1 MIMKIK
7 KYLLSAIAML
17 LFSGMAFSQIVV
29 SVDPALEVGP
39 IKPMNAANN
48 GPNGPTF
55 KAYKALRVPYG
66 RTHDTPLGEV
76 WSSHVVDINQIF
88 PDWNANVNNPKSY
101 DFTLTDELLQDM
113 INAGTEPFF
122 RLGQSI
128 EHEHKKYGI
137 YPPKDNRKWAKICE
151 HIIRHYTEGWADGY
165 KWDITYWEI
174 WNEPDLDDPD
184 DRWKTDPRTWGGTQE
199 QFYELYEVAAKH
211 LKKCFPHLKIGG
223 PAFANPRKYG
233 PPFLDYLKK
242 TNTPIDFF
250 SWHMYHRRPVRV
262 SEDVH
267 KVREILDEK
276 GFTEVES
283 ILNEWNYNKSWTEK
297 NYYSRYVRRSVKAA
311 AFMAG
316 VMTECQNGP
325 VDMLMYYDLRPNTTW
340 NGAFMPH
347 TYDLLPGYW
356 ALYYWAELADYGTQV
371 KSACDQKD
379 IYTCASKGAD
389 GKLRLLLTR
398 YNEDDSIKDTKDVI
412 VALPQG
418 YKVASIR
425 LTDSQKE
432 LDRKIEPACDPLTL
446 TLDPNA
452 VALIEFITL

>member
-7 KYLLSAIAML
+7 KYLLSVIAML

-101 DFTLTDELLQDM
+101 DFDLTDEMLQDM
-113 INAGTEPFF
+113 IKAGTEPFF

-128 EHEHKKYGI
+128 EHESKKYGI
-137 YPPKDNRKWAKICE
+137 YPPKDYKKWAKICE
-151 HIIRHYTEGWADGY
+151 HIIRHYTEGWADGH

-199 QFYELYEVAAKH
+199 QFYELYEVTAKH

-276 GFTEVES
+276 GFTNVES

-297 NYYSRYVRRSVKAA
+297 NYYSRYVRRSIKAA

-316 VMTECQNGP
+316 VMSECQNGP

-347 TYDLLPGYW
+347 TYDILPAYW
-356 ALYYWAELADYGTQV
+356 ALYYWAELVDYGTQV
-371 KSACDQKD
+371 KSSCEEND
-379 IYTCASKGAD
+379 IYTCAAKSAD
-389 GKLRLLLTR
+389 GKVRLIVVR
-398 YNEDDSIKDTKDVI
+398 YHETDAEQDIKPVSLSVPAGMSVTEV
-412 VALPQG
+412 
-418 YKVASIR
+418 R
-425 LTDSQKE
+425 LTDSERMNQT
-432 LDRKIEPACDPLTL
+432 IEVDKSAPVLQMER
-446 TLDPNA
+446 NS
-452 VALIEFITL
+452 VALIEMK

>member
-1 MIMKIK
+1 MKIN
-7 KYLLSAIAML
+7 KYLLSALAML
-17 LFSGMAFSQIVV
+17 LFSGMAMSQVMV
-29 SVDPALEVGP
+29 SVDPASEVGA

-48 GPNGPTF
+48 GPIGSTLE
-55 KAYKALRVPYG
+55 AYKALRVPYG

-76 WSSHVVDINQIF
+76 WSSHVVDIDQVF

-101 DFTLTDELLQDM
+101 DFSLTDEMLQDM
-113 INAGTEPFF
+113 IKAGTEPFF

-128 EHEHKKYGI
+128 EHESKKYGI
-137 YPPKDNRKWAKICE
+137 YPPKNNKKWAKICE

-199 QFYELYEVAAKH
+199 QFYELYEVTAKH

-276 GFTEVES
+276 GFTNVES

-297 NYYSRYVRRSVKAA
+297 DYYSRYVRRSIKAA

-316 VMTECQNGP
+316 VMSECQNAP

-347 TYDLLPGYW
+347 TYDILPAYW
-356 ALYYWAELADYGTQV
+356 ALYYWAELVDFGTQI
-371 KSACDQKD
+371 KSVCAEDD
-379 IYTCASKGAD
+379 IYTCAAKSAD
-389 GKLRLLLTR
+389 GRVRLLVTR
-398 YNEDDSIKDTKDVI
+398 YNEDDSVKDLKEVTIDVPEGMSVKMVRI
-412 VALPQG
+412 
-418 YKVASIR
+418 
-425 LTDSQKE
+425 TDKE
-432 LDRKIEPACDPLTL
+432 GSDRKLPSDVKALVLGST
-446 TLDPNA
+446 A
-452 VALIEFITL
+452 VALIEME

>member
-7 KYLLSAIAML
+7 KYLLSVIAML

-29 SVDPALEVGP
+29 SVEPTSEVGA

-101 DFTLTDELLQDM
+101 DFDLTDEMLQDM
-113 INAGTEPFF
+113 IKAGTEPFF

-128 EHEHKKYGI
+128 EHESKKYGI
-137 YPPKDNRKWAKICE
+137 YPPKDYKKWAKICE
-151 HIIRHYTEGWADGY
+151 HIIRHYTEGWADGH

-199 QFYELYEVAAKH
+199 QFYELYEVTAKH

-242 TNTPIDFF
+242 TDTPIDFF

-347 TYDLLPGYW
+347 TYDILPAYW
-356 ALYYWAELADYGTQV
+356 ALYYWAELADFGTQV
-371 KSACDQKD
+371 KSSCEEND
-379 IYTCASKGAD
+379 IYTCAAKSAD
-389 GKLRLLLTR
+389 GKVRLIVVR
-398 YNEDDSIKDTKDVI
+398 YHETDAEQDIKPVSLSVPAGMSVTEV
-412 VALPQG
+412 
-418 YKVASIR
+418 R
-425 LTDSQKE
+425 LTDSERMNQT
-432 LDRKIEPACDPLTL
+432 IEVDKSAPVLQMER
-446 TLDPNA
+446 NS
-452 VALIEFITL
+452 VALIEMK

>member
-1 MIMKIK
+1 MVNLFRNIFI
-7 KYLLSAIAML
+7 SALAML
-17 LFSGMAFSQIVV
+17 LFSGMAMSQVVV
-29 SVDPALEVGP
+29 SLDPATSVGP

-48 GPNGPTF
+48 GPIGPTF

-101 DFTLTDELLQDM
+101 DFDLTDEMLKDM
-113 INAGTEPFF
+113 IKAGTEPFF

-128 EHEHKKYGI
+128 EHESKKYGI
-137 YPPKDNRKWAKICE
+137 YPPKDYKKWAKICE
-151 HIIRHYTEGWADGY
+151 HIIRHYTEGWADGH

-199 QFYELYEVAAKH
+199 QFYELYEVTAKH

-242 TNTPIDFF
+242 TDTPIDFF

-276 GFTEVES
+276 GFTNVES

-297 NYYSRYVRRSVKAA
+297 NYYSRYVRRSIKAA

-316 VMTECQNGP
+316 VMSECQNGP

-347 TYDLLPGYW
+347 TYDILPAYW
-356 ALYYWAELADYGTQV
+356 ALYYWAELVDYGTQV
-371 KSACDQKD
+371 KSSCEEND
-379 IYTCASKGAD
+379 IYTCAAKSAD
-389 GKLRLLLTR
+389 GKVRLIVVR
-398 YNEDDSIKDTKDVI
+398 YHETDAEQDIKPVSLSVPAGMSVTEV
-412 VALPQG
+412 
-418 YKVASIR
+418 R
-425 LTDSQKE
+425 LTDSERMNQT
-432 LDRKIEPACDPLTL
+432 IEVDKSAPVLQMER
-446 TLDPNA
+446 NS
-452 VALIEFITL
+452 VALIEMK

>member
-7 KYLLSAIAML
+7 KYLLSVIAML

-29 SVDPALEVGP
+29 SVEPTSEVGA

-101 DFTLTDELLQDM
+101 DFDLTDEMLQDM
-113 INAGTEPFF
+113 IKAGTEPFF

-128 EHEHKKYGI
+128 EHESKKYGI
-137 YPPKDNRKWAKICE
+137 YPPKNYKKWAKICE
-151 HIIRHYTEGWADGY
+151 HIIRHYTEGWADGH

-199 QFYELYEVAAKH
+199 QFYELYEVTAKH

-262 SEDVH
+262 SEDARV
-267 KVREILDEK
+267 VRQILEEK
-276 GFTEVES
+276 GFASVES

-297 NYYSRYVRRSVKAA
+297 DYYSRYVRRSIKAA
-311 AFMAG
+311 AFMSG
-316 VMTECQNGP
+316 VMTECQNAP

-347 TYDLLPGYW
+347 TYDILPAYW
-356 ALYYWAELADYGTQV
+356 ALYYWAELADFGTQV
-371 KSACDQKD
+371 KSDCAEKD
-379 IYTCASKGAD
+379 IYTTAAKIAD

-398 YNEDDSIKDTKDVI
+398 YNEDDSVKDLKEVTVS
-412 VALPQG
+412 VPQG
-418 YKVASIR
+418 YRLASVR

-432 LDRKIEPACDPLTL
+432 LDRKLEITGDTFTL
-446 TLDPNA
+446 ILEPNA
-452 VALIEFITL
+452 VALIEFI

>member
-101 DFTLTDELLQDM
+101 DFDLTDEMLQDM
-113 INAGTEPFF
+113 IKAGTEPFF

-128 EHEHKKYGI
+128 EHESKKYGI
-137 YPPKDNRKWAKICE
+137 YPPKDYKKWAKICE
-151 HIIRHYTEGWADGY
+151 HIIRHYTEGWADGH

-199 QFYELYEVAAKH
+199 QFYELYEVTAKH

-233 PPFLDYLKK
+233 PPFLDYLKQ

-297 NYYSRYVRRSVKAA
+297 DYYSRYVRRSIKAA

-316 VMTECQNGP
+316 VMSECQNGP

-347 TYDLLPGYW
+347 TYDILPAYW
-356 ALYYWAELADYGTQV
+356 ALYYWAELVDYGTQV
-371 KSACDQKD
+371 KSSCEEND
-379 IYTCASKGAD
+379 IYTCAAKSAD
-389 GKLRLLLTR
+389 GKVRLIVVR
-398 YNEDDSIKDTKDVI
+398 YHETDAEQDIKPVSLSVPAGMSVTEV
-412 VALPQG
+412 
-418 YKVASIR
+418 R
-425 LTDSQKE
+425 LTDSERMNQT
-432 LDRKIEPACDPLTL
+432 IEVDKSAPVLQMER
-446 TLDPNA
+446 NS
-452 VALIEFITL
+452 VALIEMK

>member
-7 KYLLSAIAML
+7 KYLLSVIAML

-29 SVDPALEVGP
+29 SVEPTSEVGA

-76 WSSHVVDINQIF
+76 WSSHVVDINQVF

-101 DFTLTDELLQDM
+101 DFDLTDEMLQDM
-113 INAGTEPFF
+113 IKAGTEPFF

-128 EHEHKKYGI
+128 EHESKKYGI
-137 YPPKDNRKWAKICE
+137 YPPKDFKKWAKICE
-151 HIIRHYTEGWADGY
+151 HIIRHYTEGWADGHEM
-165 KWDITYWEI
+165 DITYWEI
-174 WNEPDLDDPD
+174 WNEPDLDDPGE
-184 DRWKTDPRTWGGTQE
+184 RWKTDPRTWGGTQE
-199 QFYELYEVAAKH
+199 QFYELYEVTAKH

-242 TNTPIDFF
+242 TGTPIDFF
-250 SWHMYHRRPVRV
+250 SWHMYHRRPERI

-267 KVREILDEK
+267 VVRQILDEK
-276 GFTEVES
+276 GFPAVES

-297 NYYSRYVRRSVKAA
+297 NYYSRYVRRSIKAA

-316 VMTECQNGP
+316 VMSECQNGP

-347 TYDLLPGYW
+347 TYDILPAYW
-356 ALYYWAELADYGTQV
+356 ALYYWAELADFGTQV
-371 KSACDQKD
+371 KSDCAEKD
-379 IYTCASKGAD
+379 IYTTAAKSAD

-398 YNEDDSIKDTKDVI
+398 YNEDDSVKDLKEVTVS
-412 VALPQG
+412 VPQG
-418 YKVASIR
+418 YRLASVR

-432 LDRKIEPACDPLTL
+432 LDRKLEITGDTFTL
-446 TLDPNA
+446 ILESNA
-452 VALIEFITL
+452 VALIEFI

>member
-101 DFTLTDELLQDM
+101 DFDLTDEMLQDM
-113 INAGTEPFF
+113 IKAGTEPFF

-128 EHEHKKYGI
+128 EHESKKYGI
-137 YPPKDNRKWAKICE
+137 YPPKDYKKWAKICE

-199 QFYELYEVAAKH
+199 QFYELYEVTAKH

-242 TNTPIDFF
+242 TDTPIDFF

-267 KVREILDEK
+267 VVRQILDEK
-276 GFTEVES
+276 GFTNVES

-297 NYYSRYVRRSVKAA
+297 DYYSRYVRRSIKAA

-316 VMTECQNGP
+316 VMSECQNGP

-347 TYDLLPGYW
+347 TYDILPAYW
-356 ALYYWAELADYGTQV
+356 ALYYWAELVDYGTQV
-371 KSACDQKD
+371 KSSCEEND
-379 IYTCASKGAD
+379 IYTCAAKSAD
-389 GKLRLLLTR
+389 GNVRLIVVR
-398 YNEDDSIKDTKDVI
+398 YHETDAEQDIKPVSLSVPAGMSVTEV
-412 VALPQG
+412 
-418 YKVASIR
+418 R
-425 LTDSQKE
+425 LTDSERMNQT
-432 LDRKIEPACDPLTL
+432 IEVDKSAPVLQMER
-446 TLDPNA
+446 NS
-452 VALIEFITL
+452 VALIEMK

>member
-7 KYLLSAIAML
+7 KYLLSVIAML

-29 SVDPALEVGP
+29 SVEPTSEVGV

-76 WSSHVVDINQIF
+76 WSSHVVDINQVF

-101 DFTLTDELLQDM
+101 DFALTDEMLQDM
-113 INAGTEPFF
+113 IKAGTEPFF

-128 EHEHKKYGI
+128 EHESKKYGI
-137 YPPKDNRKWAKICE
+137 YPPKNYKKWAKICE
-151 HIIRHYTEGWADGY
+151 HIIRHYTEGWADGHQM
-165 KWDITYWEI
+165 DITYWEI
-174 WNEPDLDDPD
+174 WNEPDLDDPGE
-184 DRWKTDPRTWGGTQE
+184 RWKTDPRTWGGTQE
-199 QFYELYEVAAKH
+199 QFYELYEVTAKH

-242 TNTPIDFF
+242 TGTPIDFF
-250 SWHMYHRRPVRV
+250 SWHMYHRRPERI

-267 KVREILDEK
+267 VVRQILDEK
-276 GFTEVES
+276 GFTDVES

-297 NYYSRYVRRSVKAA
+297 NYYSRYVRRSIKAA
-311 AFMAG
+311 AFMTG
-316 VMTECQNGP
+316 VMSECQNGP

-347 TYDLLPGYW
+347 TYDILPAYW
-356 ALYYWAELADYGTQV
+356 ALYYWAELADFGTQV
-371 KSACDQKD
+371 KSDCAEKD
-379 IYTCASKGAD
+379 IYTTAAKSAD

-398 YNEDDSIKDTKDVI
+398 YNEDDSVKDLKEVTVS
-412 VALPQG
+412 VPQG
-418 YKVASIR
+418 YRLASVR

-432 LDRKIEPACDPLTL
+432 LDRKLEITGDTFTL
-446 TLDPNA
+446 ILESNA
-452 VALIEFITL
+452 VALIEFI

>member
-7 KYLLSAIAML
+7 KYLLSVIAML

-29 SVDPALEVGP
+29 SVEPTSEVGA

-101 DFTLTDELLQDM
+101 DFDLTDEMLQDM
-113 INAGTEPFF
+113 IKAGTEPFF

-128 EHEHKKYGI
+128 EHESKKYGI
-137 YPPKDNRKWAKICE
+137 YPPKDYKKWAKICE
-151 HIIRHYTEGWADGY
+151 HIIRHYTEGWADGH

-199 QFYELYEVAAKH
+199 QFYELYEVTAKH

-262 SEDVH
+262 SEDARV
-267 KVREILDEK
+267 VRQILEEK
-276 GFTEVES
+276 GFTNVES

-297 NYYSRYVRRSVKAA
+297 DYYSRYVRRSIKAA

-316 VMTECQNGP
+316 VMSECQDAP

-347 TYDLLPGYW
+347 TYDILPAYW
-356 ALYYWAELADYGTQV
+356 ALYYWAELADFGTQV
-371 KSACDQKD
+371 KSDCAEKD
-379 IYTCASKGAD
+379 IYTTAAKSAD

-398 YNEDDSIKDTKDVI
+398 YNEDDSVKDLKEVTVS
-412 VALPQG
+412 VPQG
-418 YKVASIR
+418 YRLASVR

-432 LDRKIEPACDPLTL
+432 LDRKLEITGDTFTL
-446 TLDPNA
+446 ILEPNA
-452 VALIEFITL
+452 VALIEFI

>member
-101 DFTLTDELLQDM
+101 DFDLTDEMLQDM
-113 INAGTEPFF
+113 IKAGTEPFF

-128 EHEHKKYGI
+128 EHESKKYGI
-137 YPPKDNRKWAKICE
+137 YPPKDYKKWAKICE
-151 HIIRHYTEGWADGY
+151 HIIRHYTEGWADGH

-199 QFYELYEVAAKH
+199 QFYELYEVTAKH

-242 TNTPIDFF
+242 TDTPIDFF

-262 SEDVH
+262 SEDVRV
-267 KVREILDEK
+267 VRQILDEK
-276 GFTEVES
+276 GFANVES

-297 NYYSRYVRRSVKAA
+297 NYYSRYVRRSIKAA

-316 VMTECQNGP
+316 VMTECQNAP

-347 TYDLLPGYW
+347 TYDILPAYW
-356 ALYYWAELADYGTQV
+356 ALYYWAELVDYGTQV
-371 KSACDQKD
+371 KSSCDEND
-379 IYTCASKGAD
+379 IYTCAAKSAD
-389 GKLRLLLTR
+389 GKVRLIVVR
-398 YNEDDSIKDTKDVI
+398 YHETDAEQDIKPVSLSVPAGMSVTEV
-412 VALPQG
+412 
-418 YKVASIR
+418 R
-425 LTDSQKE
+425 LTDSERMNQT
-432 LDRKIEPACDPLTL
+432 IEVDKSAPVLQMER
-446 TLDPNA
+446 NS
-452 VALIEFITL
+452 VALIEMK

>member
-1 MIMKIK
+1 MVKTLRNIFI
-7 KYLLSAIAML
+7 SALAML
-17 LFSGMAFSQIVV
+17 LFSGMAMSQVMV
-29 SVDPALEVGP
+29 SVDPTAEVGA

-48 GPNGPTF
+48 GPIGSTF
-55 KAYKALRVPYG
+55 EAYKALRVPYG

-76 WSSHVVDINQIF
+76 WSSHVVDIDQVF

-101 DFTLTDELLQDM
+101 DFTLTDELLEDM
-113 INAGTEPFF
+113 IKAGTEPFY

-128 EHEHKKYGI
+128 EHESKKYGI
-137 YPPKDNRKWAKICE
+137 YPPKNNKKWAKICE

-199 QFYELYEVAAKH
+199 QFYELYEVTAKH

-242 TNTPIDFF
+242 TDTPIDFF

-262 SEDVH
+262 SEDARV
-267 KVREILDEK
+267 VRQILEEK
-276 GFTEVES
+276 GFASVES

-297 NYYSRYVRRSVKAA
+297 DYYSCYVRRSIKAA
-311 AFMAG
+311 AFMSG
-316 VMTECQNGP
+316 VMTECQNAP

-347 TYDLLPGYW
+347 TYDILPAYW
-356 ALYYWAELADYGTQV
+356 ALYYWAELVDFGTQI
-371 KSACDQKD
+371 KSVCAEDD
-379 IYTCASKGAD
+379 IYTCAAKSAD
-389 GKLRLLLTR
+389 GRVRLLVTR
-398 YNEDDSIKDTKDVI
+398 YNEDDSVKDLKVVTIDVPEGMSVKMVRI
-412 VALPQG
+412 
-418 YKVASIR
+418 
-425 LTDSQKE
+425 TDKE
-432 LDRKIEPACDPLTL
+432 GSDRKLPSDVKALVLGST
-446 TLDPNA
+446 A
-452 VALIEFITL
+452 VALIEME

>member
-7 KYLLSAIAML
+7 KYLLSVIAML

-29 SVDPALEVGP
+29 SVEPTSEVGA

-76 WSSHVVDINQIF
+76 WSSHVVDINQVF

-101 DFTLTDELLQDM
+101 DFDLTDEMLQDM
-113 INAGTEPFF
+113 IKAGTEPFF

-128 EHEHKKYGI
+128 EHESKKYGI
-137 YPPKDNRKWAKICE
+137 YPPKDFKKWAKICE
-151 HIIRHYTEGWADGY
+151 HIIRHYTEGWADGHQM
-165 KWDITYWEI
+165 DITYWEI
-174 WNEPDLDDPD
+174 WNEPDLDDPGE
-184 DRWKTDPRTWGGTQE
+184 RWKTDPRTWGGTQE
-199 QFYELYEVAAKH
+199 QFYELYEVTAKH

-242 TNTPIDFF
+242 TGTPIDFF
-250 SWHMYHRRPVRV
+250 SWHMYHRRPVRI

-267 KVREILDEK
+267 VVRQILDEK
-276 GFTEVES
+276 GFSNVES

-297 NYYSRYVRRSVKAA
+297 NYYSRYVRRSIKAA

-316 VMTECQNGP
+316 VMSECQNGP

-347 TYDLLPGYW
+347 TYDILPAYW
-356 ALYYWAELADYGTQV
+356 ALYYWAELADFGTQV
-371 KSACDQKD
+371 KSDCAEKD
-379 IYTCASKGAD
+379 IYTTAARSAD

-398 YNEDDSIKDTKDVI
+398 YNEDDSVKDLKEVTVS
-412 VALPQG
+412 VPQG
-418 YKVASIR
+418 YRLASVR

-432 LDRKIEPACDPLTL
+432 LDRKLEITGDTFTL
-446 TLDPNA
+446 ILESNA
-452 VALIEFITL
+452 VALIEFI

>member
-1 MIMKIK
+1 
-7 KYLLSAIAML
+7 
-17 LFSGMAFSQIVV
+17 
-29 SVDPALEVGP
+29 
-39 IKPMNAANN
+39 
-48 GPNGPTF
+48 
-55 KAYKALRVPYG
+55 VPYG

-101 DFTLTDELLQDM
+101 DFDLTDEMLQDM
-113 INAGTEPFF
+113 IKAGTEPFF

-128 EHEHKKYGI
+128 EHESKKYGI
-137 YPPKDNRKWAKICE
+137 YPPKDFKKWAKICE
-151 HIIRHYTEGWADGY
+151 HIIRHYTEGWADGHQM
-165 KWDITYWEI
+165 DITYWEI
-174 WNEPDLDDPD
+174 WNEPDLDDPGE
-184 DRWKTDPRTWGGTQE
+184 RWKTDPRTWGGTQE
-199 QFYELYEVAAKH
+199 QFYELYEVTAKH

-242 TNTPIDFF
+242 TGTPIDFF
-250 SWHMYHRRPVRV
+250 SWHMYHRRPVRI

-267 KVREILDEK
+267 VVRQILDEK
-276 GFTEVES
+276 GFTAVES

-297 NYYSRYVRRSVKAA
+297 NYYSRYVRRSIKAA

-316 VMTECQNGP
+316 VMSECQNGP

-347 TYDLLPGYW
+347 TYDILPAYW
-356 ALYYWAELADYGTQV
+356 ALYYWAELADFGTQV
-371 KSACDQKD
+371 KSDCTEKD
-379 IYTCASKGAD
+379 IYTTAARSAD

-398 YNEDDSIKDTKDVI
+398 YNEDDSVKDLKEVTVS
-412 VALPQG
+412 VPQG
-418 YKVASIR
+418 YRLASVR

-432 LDRKIEPACDPLTL
+432 LDRKLEITGDTFTL
-446 TLDPNA
+446 ILESNA
-452 VALIEFITL
+452 VALIEFI

>member
-7 KYLLSAIAML
+7 KYLLSALAML
-17 LFSGMAFSQIVV
+17 LFSGMALSQVVV
-29 SVDPALEVGP
+29 SLEPSAEVGP

-55 KAYKALRVPYG
+55 NAYKSLRVPYG

-101 DFTLTDELLQDM
+101 DFTLTDEFLQDM
-113 INAGTEPFF
+113 INAGAEPFF

-137 YPPKDNRKWAKICE
+137 YPPKNYKKWARICE

-165 KWDITYWEI
+165 NWDITYWEI
-174 WNEPDLDDPD
+174 WNEPDLDDPG

-199 QFYELYEVAAKH
+199 QFYELYEVTAKH
-211 LKKCFPHLKIGG
+211 LKSCFPHLKIGG

-233 PPFLDYLKK
+233 PPFLDYLKA
-242 TNTPIDFF
+242 TDTPIDFF

-262 SEDVH
+262 SEDVN
-267 KVREILDEK
+267 VIRQFLDEK
-276 GFTEVES
+276 GYTHVES
-283 ILNEWNYNKSWTEK
+283 ILNEWNYNRSWTEK
-297 NYYSRYVRRSVKAA
+297 NYYSRYVRRSIKAA

-316 VMTECQNGP
+316 VMIECQNAP

-347 TYDLLPGYW
+347 TYDILPGYW
-356 ALYYWAELADYGTQV
+356 PLFYWAELVDYGIQV
-371 KSACDQKD
+371 KSECAETDV
-379 IYTCASKGAD
+379 YTCAARSD
-389 GKLRLLLTR
+389 EGKIRLLVTR
-398 YNEDDSIKDTKDVI
+398 YNEDDSVTETKDVTI
-412 VALPQG
+412 TAPQG
-418 YKVASIR
+418 YTITSVR

-432 LDRKIEPACDPLTL
+432 LDRKIDAQGEAIVLTL
-446 TLDPNA
+446 ESNA
-452 VALIEFITL
+452 VALIEFVAL

>member
-1 MIMKIK
+1 MIMKIN

-17 LFSGMAFSQIVV
+17 LFSGMAFSQIVA
-29 SVDPALEVGP
+29 SVDPSAEVASF
-39 IKPMNAANN
+39 KPMNAANN

-262 SEDVH
+262 SEDVR
-267 KVREILDEK
+267 VIRQILDEK
-276 GFTEVES
+276 GFTDVES

-316 VMTECQNGP
+316 VMTECQNAP
-325 VDMLMYYDLRPNTTW
+325 LDMLMYYDLRPNTTW

-398 YNEDDSIKDTKDVI
+398 YNEDDSVKDLKEVTVS
-412 VALPQG
+412 VPQG
-418 YKVASIR
+418 YRLASVR

-432 LDRKIEPACDPLTL
+432 LDRKLEITGDTFTL
-446 TLDPNA
+446 ILESNA
-452 VALIEFITL
+452 VALIEFI

>member
-101 DFTLTDELLQDM
+101 DFDLTDEMLQDM
-113 INAGTEPFF
+113 IKAGTEPFF

-128 EHEHKKYGI
+128 EHESKKYGI
-137 YPPKDNRKWAKICE
+137 YPPKDYKKWAKICE
-151 HIIRHYTEGWADGY
+151 HIIRHYTEGWADGH

-184 DRWKTDPRTWGGTQE
+184 GRWKTDPRTWGGTQE
-199 QFYELYEVAAKH
+199 QFYELYEVTAKH
-211 LKKCFPHLKIGG
+211 LKECFPHLKIGG

-297 NYYSRYVRRSVKAA
+297 DYYSRYVRRSIKAA

-316 VMTECQNGP
+316 VMSECQDAP

-347 TYDLLPGYW
+347 TYDILPAYW
-356 ALYYWAELADYGTQV
+356 ALYYWAELVDFGTQI
-371 KSACDQKD
+371 KSVCAEDD
-379 IYTCASKGAD
+379 IYTCAAKSAD
-389 GKLRLLLTR
+389 GRVRLLVSR
-398 YNEDDSIKDTKDVI
+398 YNEDDSVKDLKEVTIDVPEGMSVKTVRI
-412 VALPQG
+412 
-418 YKVASIR
+418 
-425 LTDSQKE
+425 TDKE
-432 LDRKIEPACDPLTL
+432 GSDRKLPSDVKALVLGST
-446 TLDPNA
+446 A
-452 VALIEFITL
+452 VALIEME